1 MIFIHSMFFFYTTI
15 FIDSW
20 IIFSKSSGIK
30 LKWKPLCVTGAIF
43 IEANVLFDNVIL
55 IDQLFFI
62 IVSLLFA
69 PQKKLSEHIFNGFFA
84 IMIVELLFRV
94 IGFFFL
100 PAVLGFSIRQINS
113 DLRLLELCY
122 LLILPMFYLFS
133 YIFSIDLSLLG
144 FISEDKM
151 KKWVF
156 WMNATMFSYYFFV
169 HFLVKVQSEF
179 LGLYFRY
186 RSILIFIYLAILIWI
201 IVKLDRF
208 AKDQLS
214 QKLAQAQ
221 NERIAYLENY
231 NQSIEQLYRD
241 IRTVKHD
248 SENILISLK
257 DSIDSGDIESIT
269 QVYETVVQQSA
280 TSLRR
285 PGYEMS
291 SLDNI
296 KEAVVRSVMNSKL
309 LEAQHYG
316 IDLYIEIPDV
326 IDDLPIKLLDLI
338 VLFTG
343 LVDNAIE
350 TAKGSRRPFLSI
362 AYFKQDGKQ
371 FFIIENSTKTNRVD
385 MVSLFHDR
393 QKSLPRFFTI
403 LDGHPQIT
411 LSSKSDHYR
420 LRQLLEMR

>member
-1 MIFIHSMFFFYTTI
+1 
-15 FIDSW
+15 
-20 IIFSKSSGIK
+20 
-30 LKWKPLCVTGAIF
+30 
-43 IEANVLFDNVIL
+43 
-55 IDQLFFI
+55 
-62 IVSLLFA
+62 
-69 PQKKLSEHIFNGFFA
+69 
-84 IMIVELLFRV
+84 
-94 IGFFFL
+94 
-100 PAVLGFSIRQINS
+100 
-113 DLRLLELCY
+113 
-122 LLILPMFYLFS
+122 
-133 YIFSIDLSLLG
+133 
-144 FISEDKM
+144 
-151 KKWVF
+151 
-156 WMNATMFSYYFFV
+156 MNTTMFSYYFFV

-221 NERIAYLENY
+221 SERIAYLENY

-385 MVSLFHDR
+385 MVSLFDDR
-393 QKSLPRFFTI
+393 QKSLPRFFEI

>member
-1 MIFIHSMFFFYTTI
+1 MIFKHSMFFFYTTI

-20 IIFSKSSGIK
+20 IIFSKFSGIK

-43 IEANVLFDNVIL
+43 IVANVLFDNVIL

-62 IVSLLFA
+62 GVSLLFA

-94 IGFFFL
+94 IGSFFL

-133 YIFSIDLSLLG
+133 YIFSIDLSLLR

-156 WMNATMFSYYFFV
+156 WMNTTMFSYYFFV

-221 NERIAYLENY
+221 SERIAYLENY

-280 TSLRR
+280 TSMRR
-285 PGYEMS
+285 PGYELS
-291 SLDNI
+291 LLDNI
-296 KEAVVRSVMNSKL
+296 KEAVVPSVMNSKL

-316 IDLYIEIPDV
+316 IVLYIEIPDV

-385 MVSLFHDR
+385 MVSLFDDR
-393 QKSLPRFFTI
+393 QKSLPRFFEI

>member
-1 MIFIHSMFFFYTTI
+1 MIFKHSMFFFYTTI

-43 IEANVLFDNVIL
+43 IVANVLFDNVIL

-62 IVSLLFA
+62 GVSLLFA

-94 IGFFFL
+94 IGSFFL

-133 YIFSIDLSLLG
+133 YIFSIDLSLLR

-156 WMNATMFSYYFFV
+156 WMNTTMFSYYFFV

-221 NERIAYLENY
+221 SERIAYLENY

-280 TSLRR
+280 TSMRR
-285 PGYEMS
+285 PGYELS
-291 SLDNI
+291 LLDNI

-316 IDLYIEIPDV
+316 IVLYIEIPDV

-385 MVSLFHDR
+385 MVSLFDDR
-393 QKSLPRFFTI
+393 QKSLPRFFEI

>member
-1 MIFIHSMFFFYTTI
+1 MNLTHSMFFFYVTI

-20 IIFSKSSGIK
+20 VIFSKSSGIK
-30 LKWKPLCVTGAIF
+30 LSWKRLCLTGLMF
-43 IEANVLFDNVIL
+43 IIANMMFDNLIL
-55 IDQLFFI
+55 IDQFFFI

-94 IGFFFL
+94 IGSFFL
-100 PAVLGFSIRQINS
+100 PVVIGFTISQINN

-122 LLILPMFYLFS
+122 LCVLPMFYLFS
-133 YIFSIDLSLLG
+133 YIFSIDLSLLR

-156 WMNATMFSYYFFV
+156 WMNTAMFSYYFFV
-169 HFLVKVQSEF
+169 HFLVNVQSDF
-179 LGLYFRY
+179 LSLYFRC
-186 RSILIFIYLAILIWI
+186 RSMLIFIYLAILIWVV
-201 IVKLDRF
+201 VKLDRF

-214 QKLAQAQ
+214 QKLVQAQ
-221 NERIAYLENY
+221 NERIGYLENY
-231 NQSIEQLYRD
+231 NHSIEQLYQE

-257 DSIDSGDIESIT
+257 DSIDSGDMTSIT
-269 QVYETVVQQSA
+269 QVYETVIQQSA
-280 TSLRR
+280 TSMMRNS
-285 PGYEMS
+285 YEVS

-296 KEAVVRSVMNSKL
+296 QEAVIRSVMNSKL

-316 IDLYIEIPDV
+316 IKLYIDIPDV

-371 FFIIENSTKTNRVD
+371 FFIIENSTKTNRIN
-385 MVSLFHDR
+385 MARLFNVQ
-393 QKSLPRFFTI
+393 QKSLSRFFTI
-403 LDGHPQIT
+403 LNGHPQIT
-411 LSSKSDHYR
+411 FSTKSDHYR